1 MSSDQVVDD
10 CGVEEDRRISH
21 LYDEN
26 WKLARRIKR
35 FEDFIRNGANAIN
48 VGMDDP
54 FEAAIQQTLTDSFAD
69 GR

>member
-1 MSSDQVVDD
+1 MSSTTEVRDIRED
-10 CGVEEDRRISH
+10 CARQLDEYEDRF
-21 LYDEN
+21 
-26 WKLARRIKR
+26 WKMHRRIAR
-35 FEDFIRNGANAIN
+35 LEDFIRNGANAIN